1 MSPGHPLSSRSSV
14 SGLTRRG
21 FLQAGSLATLG
32 LGISELRA
40 DSIPHTETNCILL
53 FLVGGPSQIDTW
65 DPKPLA
71 PESVRGPFRPIATRV
86 PGIQISEL
94 FPRTA
99 RILDRVSL
107 VRTLNHDAAPI
118 HDAGHQ
124 LLQTGRLFSRNVEY
138 PHFGSVVSYLQ
149 GSRAGLPAHVVLPG
163 PIGRTGGNLP
173 HGQSAGFLGAS
184 FEPFVQASVPP
195 EEASLAVSS
204 KLNLERESGTIR
216 DRYGRTRFG
225 ENCLQARRLIES
237 GVRFVTVNHH
247 DTVFHE
253 KSWDCHGSGPFSTL
267 SDYQTHVA
275 PAFDRAYSALLED
288 LENRGLLETTMVLAF
303 GEFGRTPRI
312 NAAGGRDHH
321 TRCWTGLF
329 AGGPI
334 QGGRVVGTSDSQASE
349 PTDRPVSPG
358 EVAATVYQG
367 LGIDLYT
374 SLPGPDGQRV
384 PLVDEGVR
392 PIAELF

>member
-1 MSPGHPLSSRSSV
+1 MIPSQPHSSRTSRSD
-14 SGLTRRG
+14 LTRRG

-32 LGISELRA
+32 LGMSELRA
-40 DSIPHTETNCILL
+40 GTAPRSEMTCILL
-53 FLVGGPSQIDTW
+53 FLVGGPSQVDTW
-65 DPKPLA
+65 DPKPQA

-86 PGIQISEL
+86 PGVQISEL
-94 FPRTA
+94 FPQTA

-107 VRTLNHDAAPI
+107 VRTLNHTASPI

-124 LLQTGRLFSRNVEY
+124 LLQTGRLFQAGVEH

-149 GSRAGLPAHVVLPG
+149 GSRGGMPAHVVLPG
-163 PIGRTGGNLP
+163 PIGRTGGNQP

-184 FEPFVQASVPP
+184 FDPFVQDRAEDTGRMVAST
-195 EEASLAVSS
+195 LD
-204 KLNLERESGTIR
+204 LEREAVSVR

-225 ENCLQARRLIES
+225 ENCLQARRLVER
-237 GVRFVTVNHH
+237 GVRFVTVNQF

-253 KSWDCHGSGPFSTL
+253 KTWDCHGSGPFSTL
-267 SDYQTHVA
+267 RDYETQVA
-275 PAFDRAYSALLED
+275 PAFDQAYSALLLD
-288 LENRGLLETTMVLAF
+288 LESRGLLETTMVLAL
-303 GEFGRTPRI
+303 GEFGRSPRI
-312 NAAGGRDHH
+312 NASGGRDHH

-334 QGGRVVGTSDSQASE
+334 RGGRVVGVSDAQASE
-349 PTDRPVSPG
+349 PVDRPISPA

-374 SLPGPDGQRV
+374 RLPGPDGRGLTV
-384 PLVDEGVR
+384 VDEGVR
-392 PIAELF
+392 PINELF